1 MMTGEELNKILDQYM
16 LLFLDDY
23 EAEFGHLPNEIEK
36 NLWMRGF
43 IDACQA
49 IHEALVRTGP

>member
-1 MMTGEELNKILDQYM
+1 MNTEELNRILDQYM

-23 EAEFGHLPNEIEK
+23 EAEFGQLPDEIQK

-43 IDACQA
+43 IDACHA
-49 IHEALVRTGP
+49 IHEALSRKIT

>member
-1 MMTGEELNKILDQYM
+1 MTGEELNKILDQYM

-23 EAEFGHLPNEIEK
+23 EDEFGRLPNEIEK

-49 IHEALVRTGP
+49 IHHALSRGL

>member
-23 EAEFGHLPNEIEK
+23 EDEFGRLPNEIEK

-49 IHEALVRTGP
+49 IHYALSREIS